1 MWGRRFDPRVYLS
14 LLPVVGGIVLTSV
27 TELSF
32 VWAGFL
38 AALFGCFVTSTK
50 VCSRHPHAL
59 CARATLCQSYP
70 DKPCALIGVQSQSLE
85 GIA

>member
-1 MWGRRFDPRVYLS
+1 MYLS

-38 AALFGCFVTSTK
+38 AAMSGCFVTSTK
-50 VCSRHPHAL
+50 VSAAERKERGGGASAK
-59 CARATLCQSYP
+59 AR
-70 DKPCALIGVQSQSLE
+70 
-85 GIA
+85 

>member
-1 MWGRRFDPRVYLS
+1 VTLCVPLPLACAVLLQRVVWGRRFDPRVYLS

-50 VCSRHPHAL
+50 VRSGCP
-59 CARATLCQSYP
+59 
-70 DKPCALIGVQSQSLE
+70 GVKK
-85 GIA
+85 